1 MGSSTSAGG
10 RRTTKPRRKNPCV
23 SVAAEIAAEA
33 TDAKATD
40 AKDVMTEKV
49 ETKKTN
55 FGLIPG

>member
-33 TDAKATD
+33 TDAK
-40 AKDVMTEKV
+40 DVMTEKV